1 MRQSLKLQNHSFHTI
16 PININLTDDL
26 NILLKG
32 CIRYDRLSQE
42 KLYRQFYPDLFA
54 LCHKFF
60 DDEHDILTALNN
72 GMMNVFNS
80 IEKYDANRGE
90 LAGWIYSIVRNAAI
104 SVVRTKR
111 REMITNELVGD
122 MLLEAS
128 VNPLGNFDEEVIL
141 RFLSTLSATTRAVF
155 NLFYMEGF
163 MIKEISQSLD
173 MKEGTVK
180 WHLSESRTKLK
191 TNFYGQIKHS
201 VYAK

>member
-1 MRQSLKLQNHSFHTI
+1 M
-16 PININLTDDL
+16 TDDL

-32 CIRYDRLSQE
+32 CIKYDRLSQE

-60 DDEHDILTALNN
+60 DDEHEILTALNN
-72 GMMNVFNS
+72 GMMNVFNN
-80 IEKYDANRGE
+80 IEKYDARKGD

-111 REMITNELVGD
+111 RELVTDELVGD
-122 MLLEAS
+122 LQLEAS
-128 VNPLGNFDEEVIL
+128 SNPIGNLDEEVIL
-141 RFLSTLSATTRAVF
+141 AFLSTLGATTRAVF

-163 MIKEISQSLD
+163 LIKEIANSLD

-180 WHLSESRTKLK
+180 WHLSESRAKLK
-191 TNFYGQIKHS
+191 ANFYGPLKYS

>member
-1 MRQSLKLQNHSFHTI
+1 M
-16 PININLTDDL
+16 TDDL

-32 CIRYDRLSQE
+32 CIKYDRLSQE

-60 DDEHDILTALNN
+60 DDEHEILTALNN
-72 GMMNVFNS
+72 GMMNVFNN
-80 IEKYDANRGE
+80 IEKYDARKGD

-111 REMITNELVGD
+111 RELVTDELVGD
-122 MLLEAS
+122 LQLEAS
-128 VNPLGNFDEEVIL
+128 SNPIGNLDEEVIL
-141 RFLSTLSATTRAVF
+141 AFLSTLGATTRAVF
-155 NLFYMEGF
+155 NLFSMEGF
-163 MIKEISQSLD
+163 LIKEIANSLD

-180 WHLSESRTKLK
+180 WHLSESRAKLK
-191 TNFYGQIKHS
+191 ANFYGPLKYS